1 MTDGYVYIMGHK
13 SHINLGFFHGIDLP
27 DPQGML
33 QGTGKKL
40 RHIKLASLDDA
51 KRPEV
56 RSLAKAAFDHVS
68 AMKSP

>member
-1 MTDGYVYIMGHK
+1 
-13 SHINLGFFHGIDLP
+13 
-27 DPQGML
+27 ML